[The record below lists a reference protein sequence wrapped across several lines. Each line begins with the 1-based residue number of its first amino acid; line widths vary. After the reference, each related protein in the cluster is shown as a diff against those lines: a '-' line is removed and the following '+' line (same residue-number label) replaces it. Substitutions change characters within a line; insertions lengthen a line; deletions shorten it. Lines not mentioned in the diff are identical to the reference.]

1 MIDGLIGRK
10 RGMTQIYTETGDA
23 IPVTVV
29 EVGPCPVIQV
39 KTPKTDGYTAVQ
51 VGFDNITKKALPKAV
66 REKYKVLADVVKK
79 VAGQEKF
86 ELKPQR
92 VLKEFKPLN
101 AEALPALGQVLD
113 VSVLDGVTLIRVTGT
128 SKGKGFQGVMFRHNF
143 GGGGAAHGSCFHR
156 RPGAIGCRAFPGKIH
171 KGKRMGGHMGH
182 RQITTRGLTI
192 AKVNKEL
199 NLLYIRGAVPGPIN
213 GFVTIRRMNEVV
225 KSASKK

>member
-10 RGMTQIYTETGDA
+10 RGMTQIFTEEGNV

-29 EVGPCPVIQV
+29 EVGPCPVVQV
-39 KTPKTDGYTAVQ
+39 KTPKSDGYTAVQ
-51 VGFDNITKKALPKAV
+51 VGFDSITKKALPKAI
-66 REKYKVLADVVKK
+66 REKYKVLADTAKK
-79 VAGQEKF
+79 YPGQERV

-92 VLKEFKPLN
+92 VLKEFRPLK
-101 AEALPALGQVLD
+101 AEALPTVGQLLD
-113 VSVLDGVTLIRVTGT
+113 VSIFDGVKLVRVTGV
-128 SKGKGFQGVMFRHNF
+128 SKGKGFQGVMFRHHF

-192 AKVNKEL
+192 ARINKEL
-199 NLLYIRGAVPGPIN
+199 NLLFIRGAVPGPID
-213 GFVTIRRMNEVV
+213 GFVTIRRM
-225 KSASKK
+225 S